1 MLFDNEV
8 LELLSE
14 TKGGRK
20 LRKKAL
26 LEGREQGVEKG
37 IEQGLD
43 QARTGIIE
51 AIQQV
56 IDSRFPTLSGSIGLG
71 HLDYHKAQKA
81 LLKVLNARTEDELR
95 QALS

>member
-8 LELLSE
+8 LGLLSE
-14 TKGGRK
+14 TKEGRK

-26 LEGREQGVEKG
+26 LEGREQGIERGLEK
-37 IEQGLD
+37 GLD
-43 QARTGIIE
+43 QARAGIIE

-56 IDSRFPTLSGSIGLG
+56 IASRFPTLSGTIGLS

-81 LLKVLNARTEDELR
+81 LLKVLNARTEDEVR
-95 QALS
+95 HALS